1 MRCSSSFSKY
11 DPDRSAKLKYLIGAD
26 DYFQDIEDLIK
37 HEQVNMLLVTGWFL
51 HSSTCLGRKTFG
63 SYVVEA
69 AAKRDIP
76 VYILWNES
84 EVPALG
90 GGTKKTIAYVNEIVD
105 YAGGRNFTK
114 KEKDRFKQNFK
125 VIVSSQRRFDWPDLP
140 LYVDILLWYFDVLEN
155 LQIED
160 IQDGTHRLTLGS
172 HHQKTLISIGAQ
184 LITYCGGMDFNLGV
198 AGWRNTSKRSY
209 GRKDWHD
216 VALRV
221 TGLAGTGILENFV
234 ERWNSE
240 LENLNETEL
249 VNVTADDVLEI
260 DQYIESVREWEKW
273 RAPRNESFVK
283 TIRTVPLD
291 GFDVPFFGDTRLVEI
306 REAYLDAIESARKF
320 IYIENQYF
328 RHLEITEAIVDVA
341 KRGVKVKIIVSTQ
354 TEELGKE
361 IKDMKRRLKTRYVAK
376 KDIPPHRINPL
387 IKLFLYGR
395 YKALKPIEE
404 AGGKIFAPKAGRPY
418 IHAKMMIVDGERLVV
433 GSANING
440 RSMDGRADSEINF
453 VVDDKEFVMKLWK
466 RILSRSYA
474 SNLELSPYNIDDDDK
489 LSAFPATEQEWSK
502 YWEFHRKRFEKLVG
516 KSLPTW
522 KKINEQIGKNGM
534 ETFMS
539 LDLRQILWEAFY
551 HLL

>member
-51 HSSTCLGRKTFG
+51 RSSTCLGRKTFG

-76 VYILWNES
+76 VYILWNEF
-84 EVPALG
+84 EAPALG
-90 GGTKKTIAYVNEIVD
+90 GGTKKTIDYVNEIVD
-105 YAGGRNFTK
+105 YAGGKNFTK

-184 LITYCGGMDFNLGV
+184 LIAYCGGMDFNLGV
-198 AGWRNTSKRSY
+198 AGWRKTSKRSY
-209 GRKDWHD
+209 GKRDWHD

-221 TGLAGTGILENFV
+221 TGLAGIGILENFV

-240 LENLNETEL
+240 LENLNETDL

-273 RAPRNESFVK
+273 RAPRNKSYIK
-283 TIRTVPLD
+283 AIRTVPLD
-291 GFDVPFFGDTRLVEI
+291 GFDVPFFGDTRLTEI
-306 REAYLDAIESARKF
+306 REAYLDAIESAREF

-328 RHLEITEAIVDVA
+328 RHLEIAEAIVDA
-341 KRGVKVKIIVSTQ
+341 AERGVKIKIIVPTQ

-361 IKDMKRRLKTRYVAK
+361 IEDMKRRLKTKYVAK

-395 YKALKPIEE
+395 YRALKPIEE
-404 AGGKIFAPKAGRPY
+404 AGGEIFAPKAGLPY
-418 IHAKMMIVDGERLVV
+418 IHAKMMIVDGEHLVV

-453 VVDDKEFVMKLWK
+453 VVKDKKFVMKLWK
-466 RILSRSYA
+466 RFSSRSYA
-474 SNLELSPYNIDDDDK
+474 SSLKLRPYNVDDDDK
-489 LSAFPATEQEWSK
+489 LSTFPATEQEWSK
-502 YWEFHRKRFEKLVG
+502 YWDFHRNRFEKLAG

-522 KKINEQIGKNGM
+522 KKIKEQIGKDGI

-539 LDLRQILWEAFY
+539 LDLREILWEAFY